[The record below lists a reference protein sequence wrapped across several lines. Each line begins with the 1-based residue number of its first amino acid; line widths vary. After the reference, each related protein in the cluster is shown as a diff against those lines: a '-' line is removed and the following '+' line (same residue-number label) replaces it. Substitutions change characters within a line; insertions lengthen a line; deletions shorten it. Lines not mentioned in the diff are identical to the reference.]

1 MSPKVTVLMSVFNGK
16 EYLREAIESI
26 LMQTFTD
33 FDFIIIDDGS
43 ADETWETLTEYA
55 GRDKRIALFQNQEN
69 IGLTRSLNKGLKQAQ
84 GMYIARQD
92 ADDVSLPERL
102 ELEVR
107 YLDENAE
114 AVLVSSNVE
123 IIDEMGRTL
132 IISDRACDPDLVA
145 WWMLF
150 YNHVAGHSAVLFR
163 RKNAIEAGGYDPSVK
178 YAQDYDLWLRLLGQ
192 GDLAILSEVLLRWRL
207 HDDNVS
213 VVAAEEQQRFALRS
227 ARKAIGE
234 LAGETPSWEEM
245 SALARF
251 WRPHD
256 FRTTKDMETTN
267 RWLRRI
273 VPSFL
278 QQRCRNGADQAVLGT
293 RIQEAIEGQFWLWF
307 REVSFLRLPLFK
319 LYMAARALQWR
330 FVSVGD

>member
-1 MSPKVTVLMSVFNGK
+1 MSVFNGA

-43 ADETWETLTEYA
+43 TDETWETLTEYA
-55 GRDKRIALFQNQEN
+55 ERDKRIALFQNREN

-92 ADDVSLPERL
+92 ADDVSLPQRL
-102 ELEVR
+102 EREVQF
-107 YLDENAE
+107 LDENGETA
-114 AVLVSSNVE
+114 LVSSNVE

-132 IISDRACDPDLVA
+132 SITDRACDPDLVA

-163 RKNAIEAGGYDPSVK
+163 RKNALEAGGYDPSVN
-178 YAQDYDLWLRLLGQ
+178 YAQDYDLWLRLLEQ
-192 GDLAILSEVLLRWRL
+192 GDLAVLPEVLLRWRL

-213 VVAAEEQQRFALRS
+213 VVAAEEQRRFALRS

-234 LAGETPSWEEM
+234 LAGEKPSWEEM

-251 WRPHD
+251 WRPSD
-256 FRTTKDMETTN
+256 FRSPKDMETTN
-267 RWLRRI
+267 GWLLRI
-273 VPSFL
+273 VPFFL
-278 QQRCRNGADQAVLGT
+278 RQRCRNGSDQAVLET
-293 RIQEAIEGQFWLWF
+293 RIKKAIEGQFWLWF
-307 REVSFLRLPLFK
+307 KKVSLLRLPLFK
-319 LYMAARALQWR
+319 LYMAARALQWK
-330 FVSVGD
+330 FVALGE